1 MGESVLDSRKSK
13 DGFEYFIKWKGYSES
28 ESTWEPESNVA
39 CKFRKNH
46 LIVYNSNENDQD
58 STTNEKNIDYC
69 LVCDKNDNLIRCDSC
84 PRSFH
89 LKCIGM
95 KEKDAAGTS
104 SWHCEICKNSEK
116 RQSENVMK
124 GDISH
129 DIINKVFTFMEKKC
143 LDHEKKLSIL
153 CKIHELITFLINDE
167 FGRYFSEPVET
178 LIYHQIIK
186 DPKDLTTIAMNL
198 INGTYLQDASSA
210 LSRKDINVCDLNEN
224 TFDEIILAVLND
236 IEKVWQNCF
245 VFNEEGSAMYRIG
258 KIMQEKYHTISQ
270 RSFYNDLTPDIK
282 LDLVKYIKECSKE
295 QQQILSPDNRKNH
308 KLLDNPIKRKKDTVT
323 ESSLVT
329 LEMKESSHQLDTS
342 TIELTKFRS
351 NKNDGSFLSRN
362 EELQLDTSFT
372 QCQLKKKIKNTNTKK
387 KGKQLQKQIF
397 QKEKCKEHSTKPTID
412 RDNLDFCLVCDKP
425 DDLICCDICPSS
437 FHLKCIGMKKKDA
450 AGTSS
455 WHCEICQNSEKELY
469 HSVMKGDISHDIIN
483 KVFAPLKIS
492 CRGYRKKISILCKIH
507 ELVTFL
513 INDELGRFFSEQIK
527 ISLYLK
533 FIKDPKDL
541 TTIVMNL
548 IIGTYLQD
556 ASSTLS
562 RKDINVCN
570 LNENT
575 FDEIILAV
583 LNDIEKVWQNCFVFN
598 EEGSAMYRI
607 GKIM

>member
-1 MGESVLDSRKSK
+1 MKINKPLDVPIKRKKDTDTESSLVTLEMKESSQQLEKRNSKSKVSEKESFLKRNEETSDRSFYQSRTRIKIKISNKKVIKEILNNQHRISPKPKRTFHRLTKIPKISTRKQKDCEATYYEVESVLDSRKSK

-58 STTNEKNIDYC
+58 STTNEKNIDFC

-104 SWHCEICKNSEK
+104 SWHCEICQNNKK
-116 RQSENVMK
+116 KQSE
-124 GDISH
+124 DI
-129 DIINKVFTFMEKKC
+129 
-143 LDHEKKLSIL
+143 
-153 CKIHELITFLINDE
+153 
-167 FGRYFSEPVET
+167 
-178 LIYHQIIK
+178 
-186 DPKDLTTIAMNL
+186 
-198 INGTYLQDASSA
+198 
-210 LSRKDINVCDLNEN
+210 
-224 TFDEIILAVLND
+224 
-236 IEKVWQNCF
+236 
-245 VFNEEGSAMYRIG
+245 
-258 KIMQEKYHTISQ
+258 
-270 RSFYNDLTPDIK
+270 
-282 LDLVKYIKECSKE
+282 
-295 QQQILSPDNRKNH
+295 
-308 KLLDNPIKRKKDTVT
+308 
-323 ESSLVT
+323 
-329 LEMKESSHQLDTS
+329 
-342 TIELTKFRS
+342 
-351 NKNDGSFLSRN
+351 
-362 EELQLDTSFT
+362 
-372 QCQLKKKIKNTNTKK
+372 
-387 KGKQLQKQIF
+387 
-397 QKEKCKEHSTKPTID
+397 
-412 RDNLDFCLVCDKP
+412 
-425 DDLICCDICPSS
+425 
-437 FHLKCIGMKKKDA
+437 
-450 AGTSS
+450 
-455 WHCEICQNSEKELY
+455 
-469 HSVMKGDISHDIIN
+469 MKGDISHDIIN

-513 INDELGRFFSEQIK
+513 INDEFGRFFSEQIK

-541 TTIVMNL
+541 TTIAMNL
-548 IIGTYLQD
+548 INGTYLQDASLGLSVKSIAMNLINGTYLQD

-607 GKIM
+607 GKIMQEKYHTISQRSFYNDLTSGIKKFYNNFVTENQEVECPSHSDNNDSLDLHVEYRNTNSDSLGPLYEAWVKSCNKTL